1 MKGITHFHRN
11 PCQDLTEG
19 EEVRLLECGHCFHT
33 GCIVPWLELHGTC
46 PVCRKQLGSPAPGPG
61 AEQGG
66 GPAPAPAS
74 EHAAPSSSSA
84 PATSSASAP
93 DQGAGGGLSGII
105 QSALNQVF
113 RSSSWSSSQP
123 QPSEWSAALV
133 AIYNEHPFILHVP

>member
-11 PCQDLTEG
+11 LCQDLTEG

-61 AEQGG
+61 AEQSGG
-66 GPAPAPAS
+66 PAPAS

-84 PATSSASAP
+84 PATSSAS

-123 QPSEWSAALV
+123 QPSES
-133 AIYNEHPFILHVP
+133 PFSCNL

>member
-11 PCQDLTEG
+11 LCQDLTEG

-61 AEQGG
+61 AEQSG

-123 QPSEWSAALV
+123 QPSEWRAPSV
-133 AIYNEHPFILHVP
+133 AIHNEHPFILHVP

>member
-11 PCQDLTEG
+11 LCQDLTEG

-61 AEQGG
+61 AEQSGG
-66 GPAPAPAS
+66 PAPAS

-123 QPSEWSAALV
+123 QPSEWSASLV